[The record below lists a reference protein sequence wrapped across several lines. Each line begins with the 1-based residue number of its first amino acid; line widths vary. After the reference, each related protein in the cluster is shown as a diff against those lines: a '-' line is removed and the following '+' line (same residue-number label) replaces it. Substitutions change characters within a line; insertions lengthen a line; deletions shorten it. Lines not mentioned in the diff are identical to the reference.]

1 MSLSTSLSNAVSGL
15 TASARSAEVV
25 STNVANAM
33 TEGYARREILLS
45 SRAIGGIGQG
55 VQVDGVRRVVDAG
68 LMATRR
74 TADAAVAGLS
84 VTAGFYARME
94 SVLGTPD
101 QPGSLTARISG
112 FETALMEAA
121 SRPESEARLATVLAE
136 AKGMIDAI
144 NTAGKEVQVLRTA
157 ADQAIAL
164 DVATLNDSLKRIE
177 QLNRTIATTLNSGR
191 DAGGLFDQRQVLID
205 RVAEIVPVRE
215 IERDF
220 GRVALYTPGG
230 ALLLDG
236 PAPEIGFT
244 PVNVVVADMTIQN
257 GSLQGLTINGRP
269 LIETQIAGGRL
280 AANLALRD
288 VDGPGMQAALDAM
301 ARDLVMR
308 FEDPTY
314 DTSLAAGTPGL
325 FTDNGG
331 AFDPAAEVG
340 LAGRLAINISVDT
353 AQGGALWRLR
363 DGVGAI
369 AAGPVGDGRQLDRF
383 VQALS
388 EPLDAVSGPFGPGK
402 RSFGGLASALVS
414 VVGTSRNL
422 SEADQGYQA
431 ARAGELRTLEARN
444 GVDTDDEMQRLLLIE
459 RAYAANARVI
469 SAVDEMML
477 AILRI

>member
-15 TASARSAEVV
+15 TATARSAEVV

-45 SRAIGGIGQG
+45 SRSVGGVGSG

-74 TADAAVAGLS
+74 SADASLAGLN
-84 VTAGFYARME
+84 VTSGFYARME
-94 SVLGTPD
+94 TVLGTPD
-101 QPGSLTARISG
+101 QPGSLTARVAG

-136 AKGMIDAI
+136 AKGVMEAI
-144 NTAGKEVQVLRTA
+144 NTAGKEVQIQRTN
-157 ADQAIAL
+157 ADQAIAR

-177 QLNRTIATTLNSGR
+177 ELNRTIATTLNSGR
-191 DAGGLFDQRQVLID
+191 DAGGLYDQRQVLID

-215 IERDF
+215 IEREF

-236 PAPEIGFT
+236 PAPEVGFT
-244 PVNVVVADMTIQN
+244 AVNVVIADMTIEN
-257 GSLQGLTINGRP
+257 GALQGLTLNGRP
-269 LIETQIAGGRL
+269 LAETQIAGGRL

-288 VDGPGMQAALDAM
+288 VDGPGMQSALDAM
-301 ARDLVMR
+301 ARDLVER
-308 FEDPTY
+308 FQNTTTDPTL
-314 DTSLAAGTPGL
+314 TAGDPGL
-325 FTDNGG
+325 FTNAG
-331 AFDPAAEVG
+331 AAFTPADELG
-340 LAGRLAINISVDT
+340 LAGRLAINGSVDP

-363 DGVGAI
+363 DGVGATT
-369 AAGPVGDGRQLDRF
+369 AGPVGDGRQLDRF
-383 VQALS
+383 VQALA
-388 EPLDAVSGPFGPGK
+388 EPLTSVSGPFGPGA
-402 RSFGGLASALVS
+402 RSFGGLAGALMS

-477 AILRI
+477 AILGI